1 MKYNRKI
8 ITEVVKRVIKE
19 AGLDTSRFPLK
30 LSAVDP
36 TVAKQ
41 VTTTGQQDGNTDD
54 DVIGVDSK
62 PTGIAPV
69 QKLKPSQSS
78 MNIGK
83 AMTFALHMMDHP
95 AGKMDPGGDLGAF
108 ISQDRYIMDGH
119 HRWISTAMVD
129 PSKPV
134 GGHLVKFPGE
144 QLVAILNAMTK
155 GRFGQMKGKDA
166 SGGFDQFK
174 EEPMRKQL
182 NTFLQGGISKKTVDT
197 FKGWQAMTP
206 EDVLA
211 GLEAFTG
218 KKGEDVVEAAIAKM
232 VSNLGGITMDTPSWA
247 PERPDMPVIDEP
259 NVPAAVDA
267 LKQGEINWNKPYSK
281 QAAGEE
287 QAAAN
292 RKDTKWN
299 GLSSKGKK

>member
-1 MKYNRKI
+1 VKIKRKLI
-8 ITEVVKRVIKE
+8 KEVVKRVIKE
-19 AGLDTSRFPLK
+19 FDSTRLPLK
-30 LSAVDP
+30 LSDVDP
-36 TVAKQ
+36 EVAKK
-41 VTTTGQQDGNTDD
+41 VTTTGQKDGNPKD
-54 DVIGVDSK
+54 DVIGVDAK
-62 PTGIAPV
+62 PTGVAPV
-69 QKLKPSQSS
+69 QKLFPSQSS

-108 ISQDRYIMDGH
+108 ISKDGFIMDGH

-134 GGHLVKFPGE
+134 GGFLVQFPGE

-155 GRFGQMKGKDA
+155 GRFGHMDGKKA

-174 EEPMRKQL
+174 EAPIRKQL
-182 NTFLQGGISKKTVDT
+182 NAMVQGGINKQTVDT

-211 GLEAFTG
+211 GLEGFTG
-218 KKGEDVVEAAIAKM
+218 KKGQDAVEAAVTKM
-232 VSNLGGITMDTPSWA
+232 VTNLGGITMSTPSWA

-259 NVPAAVDA
+259 DVPAAVKA
-267 LKQGEINWNKPYSK
+267 LGQGEIDWKEPY
-281 QAAGEE
+281 AGAGEE

-299 GLSSKGKK
+299 GLSSKSWGKQ